1 MSAPASETK
10 VRILEVAAR
19 LFHERGFRATGVATI
34 LREAGVN
41 SGSLYHFFPSKEAVL
56 AGVLQRHLDTVG
68 RVILEPAQNATD
80 DHIERVFALLELYR
94 RRLLLAGVTRGCP
107 IGNLALEVADGRPR
121 IRALIEENFSA
132 WTSGVRS
139 WLEAAGDRL
148 PADVDRGELSRLVL
162 AVMQGAVM
170 QARAAGTLEPFD
182 ASVAGLRSYMDLLQ
196 ERARR
201 ERPEPGVERPE
212 PGVARPE
219 PGRRPGETWAVPA
232 GEGAAL
238 PAETAQGTDGSD
250 WRAW

>member
-1 MSAPASETK
+1 MNDQSMNAPASETRD
-10 VRILEVAAR
+10 RILEVAAR

-56 AGVLQRHLDTVG
+56 AGVLQRHLDAVG
-68 RVILEPAQNATD
+68 PTILEPAQNATD
-80 DHIERVFALLELYR
+80 DPIERVFALLELYR
-94 RRLLLAGVTRGCP
+94 RRLLVAGCTRGCP
-107 IGNLALEVADGRPR
+107 IGNLALEVADGKPR

-132 WTSGVRS
+132 WTRGVRS

-182 ASVAGLRSYMDLLQ
+182 ASVAGLRSHVELLQ

-201 ERPEPGVERPE
+201 ERSEPGVEQ
-212 PGVARPE
+212 PE
-219 PGRRPGETWAVPA
+219 PGREPGETWAVRA
-232 GEGAAL
+232 GEGTAL
-238 PAETAQGTDGSD
+238 PGETAQSTDGSD

>member
-1 MSAPASETK
+1 MNAPASETRD
-10 VRILEVAAR
+10 RILEVAAR
-19 LFHERGFRATGVATI
+19 LFHDRGFRATGVATI

-68 RVILEPAQNATD
+68 PTILEPAQNATD
-80 DHIERVFALLELYR
+80 DPIERVFGLLELYR
-94 RRLLLAGVTRGCP
+94 RRLVLAGCTRGCP
-107 IGNLALEVADGRPR
+107 IGNLALEVADGKPR

-132 WTSGVRS
+132 WTRGVRS

-148 PADVDRGELSRLVL
+148 PADIDRGELSRLVL

-182 ASVAGLRSYMDLLQ
+182 ASVAGLRSHMDLLR

-201 ERPEPGVERPE
+201 EQSEPGVERPE
-212 PGVARPE
+212 PGRE
-219 PGRRPGETWAVPA
+219 PGETWAVPA
-232 GEGAAL
+232 GEGTAPPGE
-238 PAETAQGTDGSD
+238 PAQSTDGSD

>member
-1 MSAPASETK
+1 MKAPASETRD
-10 VRILEVAAR
+10 RILEVVAR

-56 AGVLQRHLDTVG
+56 EGVLQRHLDTVG
-68 RVILEPAQNATD
+68 PTILDPAQNTND
-80 DHIERVFALLELYR
+80 DPIERVFALLELYR
-94 RRLLLAGVTRGCP
+94 RRLLLAGCTRGCP
-107 IGNLALEVADGRPR
+107 IGNLALEVADGKPR

-132 WTSGVRS
+132 WTRGPRS

-148 PADVDRGELSRLVL
+148 PADIDRGELSRLVL

-182 ASVAGLRSYMDLLQ
+182 ASVAGLRSYVELLQ

-201 ERPEPGVERPE
+201 ERSEPGVQRSE
-212 PGVARPE
+212 P
-219 PGRRPGETWAVPA
+219 RREAGETWAVPA
-232 GEGAAL
+232 GEGTAL
-238 PAETAQGTDGSD
+238 PRERAQSSDESD